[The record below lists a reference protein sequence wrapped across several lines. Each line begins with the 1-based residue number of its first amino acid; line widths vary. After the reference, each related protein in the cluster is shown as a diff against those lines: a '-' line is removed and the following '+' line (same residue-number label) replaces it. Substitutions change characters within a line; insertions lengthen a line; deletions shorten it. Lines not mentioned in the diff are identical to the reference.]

1 MEEQPLPDAAK
12 AEHLEILQLTVGP
25 LQVNAYVLL
34 AGSEA
39 VVVDPGDEGAR
50 IAAELQERG
59 AKLSAVWLTHAH
71 FDHVGGISALLA
83 KRPAGSADPVPVF
96 LHPLD
101 QPLIEYA
108 EAAAARWSLTIEAPP
123 TDTVAL
129 EHGQTLHVGKT
140 AVTVLHTPG
149 HAPGHVAFYLPQ
161 HDLVFSGDALFKG
174 SIGRTDLPLADE
186 GQLLDSIRRELLSLP
201 DTTTVLPGHGPS
213 TRIGAER
220 FGNPFL

>member
-1 MEEQPLPDAAK
+1 MQEPTP
-12 AEHLEILQLTVGP
+12 AESEVERLEVLQLTVGP

-34 AGSEA
+34 AGSQA

-50 IAAELQERG
+50 IAAELAERG
-59 AKLSAVWLTHAH
+59 ASLAAVWLTHAH

-83 KRPAGSADPVPVF
+83 NRPAGSADPVPVF

-101 QPLIEYA
+101 QPVIEHA
-108 EAAAARWSLTIEAPP
+108 VTAAARWSLTIEAPP
-123 TDTVAL
+123 TNTVAL
-129 EHGQTLHVGKT
+129 EHGQTLHVGRAAAK
-140 AVTVLHTPG
+140 VLHTPG
-149 HAPGHVAFYLPQ
+149 HAPGHVAFYFPQ

-201 DTTTVLPGHGPS
+201 DSTAVLPGHGPATS
-213 TRIGAER
+213 IGVER